1 MRLMTLSFF
10 PSLRQ
15 VWGPGG
21 AKEGLG
27 KLSRSGSKSPFGHL
41 FNPEEAEK

>member
-1 MRLMTLSFF
+1 MRLMPLSLL

-15 VWGPGG
+15 VWGLGG
-21 AKEGLG
+21 AKGGLG